1 MGLGTKVLVAH
12 GSTRALKQAVQEL
25 QLAGCDVIA
34 TPDGGDAFA
43 RFFEDAPAAVI
54 CSANLP
60 SLSGINFARM
70 VRSQSPETQVVIL
83 AKESIYDVPNGA
95 FVLGE
100 PLHIDELRRILPG
113 LFPHRPGDPG
123 AGDLETP
130 VFVQAVLRRFA
141 RDSDMLKAFDDDGIR
156 DLADIAQHMGFDDGE
171 RIIAQ
176 GEPGDSF
183 YLVVEGQVRV
193 TLAERDDA
201 QVARIGPG
209 GFFGEMAMLSDQPR
223 SASVWS
229 VGRSTL
235 LYFAKEDV
243 SPLLDRYPRV
253 REVLSGVALKRTEDN
268 LWSVLFEESEV
279 DQTLADLES
288 SLTQPPSDPDAVEP
302 MSQAPTTARVVERG
316 ETLPQNDYSPLPS
329 TPFDEPGRP
338 TTPVGA
344 GGADFAHE
352 STTEMSLEELAAYGA
367 TESPPAHLDE
377 AARRRRHEDVTAS
390 FAALSDDTDHDAFH
404 EEELKR
410 RQRLHDSPTLEV
422 AAYRPE
428 DAPKRPEDISQEAVA
443 LPRPSRRTGGP
454 LPFLGGAAVG
464 FAIGVASAV
473 ALMPVWQ
480 AEDNEERAQRDV
492 PADPAGDRRPG
503 AATAPDAAAMRDED
517 GDETSDEDG
526 TVASG
531 AGPDEAS
538 ATDDGTPEASPEP
551 PGSETG
557 ADTETDAGRAED
569 GADGED
575 GDPEPDGVEASIPVF
590 STEERELTAAQD
602 EERKVYRKRMF
613 SAISRKAWPLAVRLG
628 TKLRDDYRLDW
639 EAELKLAE
647 ALRLSGQGVE
657 AIAVYRHFIQEYPT
671 NLYADNARYW
681 LGELYLERGDSERA
695 KRLFARV
702 ASGSDEVADNAKKR
716 LAELD

>member
-1 MGLGTKVLVAH
+1 MDETSAVGLGTKVLVAH
-12 GSTRALKQAVQEL
+12 GSTRALKTAVQEL

-113 LFPHRPGDPG
+113 LFPHA
-123 AGDLETP
+123 AGDAVSGDLKTP

-156 DLADIAQHMGFDDGE
+156 DLSDIAQHMSFEDGD

-223 SASVWS
+223 SASIWS

-243 SPLLDRYPRV
+243 SPLLERYPRV

-288 SLTQPPSDPDAVEP
+288 SLTQPTTDPDEVEP
-302 MSQAPTTARVVERG
+302 LAQAPTTARIVERG
-316 ETLPQNDYSPLPS
+316 EELPQNDYSAATAPATPFEDPGLPS
-329 TPFDEPGRP
+329 TGIGAISQGGFTHEP
-338 TTPVGA
+338 
-344 GGADFAHE
+344 
-352 STTEMSLEELAAYGA
+352 TTEMRMEELAAYGA
-367 TESPPAHLDE
+367 ESEPAGGE
-377 AARRRRHEDVTAS
+377 IERRRRHEDVTAS
-390 FAALSDDTDHDAFH
+390 FPALSEDTDHEVFH

-428 DAPKRPEDISQEAVA
+428 NDATKSEDISQEARA
-443 LPRPSRRTGGP
+443 LPRPAKRTKQT

-464 FAIGVASAV
+464 FALGLGA
-473 ALMPVWQ
+473 ALLWLRTG
-480 AEDNEERAQRDV
+480 EERERPVAEARDGGALAAGDDAHV
-492 PADPAGDRRPG
+492 PDPIPGADPTADRIDPAGADVAGEGADADPATE
-503 AATAPDAAAMRDED
+503 TAPQAGEEPPEETPEPSDELDELDDGVETGEDAAAL
-517 GDETSDEDG
+517 
-526 TVASG
+526 A
-531 AGPDEAS
+531 AGP
-538 ATDDGTPEASPEP
+538 
-551 PGSETG
+551 
-557 ADTETDAGRAED
+557 
-569 GADGED
+569 
-575 GDPEPDGVEASIPVF
+575 IPSF
-590 STEERELTAAQD
+590 SVEERELSATQD
-602 EERKVYRKRMF
+602 EERKVYRKRLF
-613 SAISRKAWPLAVRLG
+613 SAVKRKAWPLAIRLG
-628 TKLRDDYRLDW
+628 TKLRDEYRLDW
-639 EAELKLAE
+639 EAELQLGESYRMAGENGE
-647 ALRLSGQGVE
+647 AL
-657 AIAVYRHFIQEYPT
+657 AVYRHFVSTYPT
-671 NLYADNARYW
+671 NLYADGARFW
-681 LGELYLERGDSERA
+681 LGELYLERGDDERA
-695 KRLFARV
+695 KRLFNRV
-702 ASGSDEVADNAKKR
+702 ATGDSKDFAESAKKR
-716 LAELD
+716 LAELN